1 MAVMAASSFSFRK
14 LLDLWENQEL
24 EAPGETA
31 TAPVFGQLLNLYLLH
46 NNMNIEKTH
55 ETFPSLRDEANFHCI
70 GSITTPRSTSYR
82 TSGLTPFRNL

>member
-14 LLDLWENQEL
+14 LLDPWENQEL

-46 NNMNIEKTH
+46 NNMNNAGYFWKKDTTCYKTCK
-55 ETFPSLRDEANFHCI
+55 F
-70 GSITTPRSTSYR
+70 
-82 TSGLTPFRNL
+82 